1 MSKPRLRTGR
11 LVLAMSFVS
20 ALIVAANSIM
30 KDLFPPNTKIIID
43 GNFKSSSSAAPIPG
57 SDSTILGNPTEPSGQ
72 NETGISYIG
81 YSEINIAAEQ
91 LSSGL
96 LTVINSEH
104 PYTASDTSSMVR
116 LKDFKNEFYSIR
128 SEDIMLDSSA
138 ADALNLMMA
147 DYNAATQLSDI
158 IIYTTTQQYTGSD
171 SACPTVFAESASGLT
186 IDLAVQGSDGSV
198 LVYDGADVEGWIL
211 ENCTRYGFI
220 VRYPDGKDAVTGQ
233 PGNTWHLRYVGNVHA
248 AVMAQNNQCLE
259 EYVEWIKGYSIDTQ
273 TYTCNLDG
281 MEYEIYYTP
290 YMGDTTSIR
299 VPVSGSYT
307 ISGNNIDGIII
318 SALK

>member
-1 MSKPRLRTGR
+1 MSKPHLRKGR
-11 LVLAMSFVS
+11 LISAMVLIS
-20 ALIVAANSIM
+20 ASIIAANSII
-30 KDLFPPNTKIIID
+30 KDLFPPNTKLIID
-43 GNFKSSSSAAPIPG
+43 GNFKSSSSVVSAPG
-57 SDSTILGNPTEPSGQ
+57 SDPRTLGNPTDPSVQ
-72 NETGISYIG
+72 AETDMSYMG
-81 YSEINIAAEQ
+81 YSEVTIAAEE

-96 LTVINSEH
+96 LAVINSEH
-104 PYTASDTSSMVR
+104 PYKASETSSMVK

-128 SEDIMLDSSA
+128 SDDIMLNSSA

-158 IIYTTTQQYTGSD
+158 IIYTTTQQYTGPD
-171 SACPTVFAESASGLT
+171 SACPTVLAESASGLT
-186 IDLAVQGSDGSV
+186 IDLAVQGADGSI

-211 ENCTRYGFI
+211 ENCTRYGFV
-220 VRYPDGKDAVTGQ
+220 VRYPEGKDSLTGQ

-259 EYVEWIKGYSIDTQ
+259 EYVEWIKGYSVETQ
-273 TYTCNLDG
+273 TYTCNING
-281 MEYEIYYTP
+281 TEYEIYYTP

-299 VPVSGSYT
+299 VPVSGNYT
-307 ISGNNIDGIII
+307 TSGNNIDGFII